1 MEMEDEA
8 FWPHFDPTTWVHHP
22 TERCFQVL
30 GQGQVMIGM
39 RDFTLAGRKNTKT
52 FLISGIISVL
62 GQHWMYSDWGRLR
75 KDSGPPLGVSENA
88 YPSPAQCDVIP
99 SSRVPSGRRPL
110 PSKATA
116 NQERNI
122 PCPFQYTRQLDNC
135 LNYSFVNISSFT
147 QPFFFVR
154 EKTT

>member
-1 MEMEDEA
+1 METEDKA
-8 FWPHFDPTTWVHHP
+8 FRPHFDPTTWVHHP
-22 TERCFQVL
+22 AERCFQVL
-30 GQGQVMIGM
+30 GQGKVRIGTE
-39 RDFTLAGRKNTKT
+39 DFTLAGTKPT
-52 FLISGIISVL
+52 QPSLISGIISIS
-62 GQHWMYSDWGRLR
+62 GQHWMYTEGGRLR

-88 YPSPAQCDVIP
+88 YPPSARRDVIP
-99 SSRVPSGRRPL
+99 SSRVPSVRRPL
-110 PSKATA
+110 PSKETA